1 MIVFVSGTRT
11 GLGLGLARRLLD
23 AGHHVVGCSRKP
35 SALCHERY
43 RYHQVDLTDHDAVRS
58 LFRSIRTEFG
68 RLDGMV
74 NNAGTSV
81 MNHFMTTPASTVR
94 DIFDINVFAA
104 LNSSRE
110 AVKLLMKSD
119 EPAPCIVNISSV
131 AVPWALDGQLAYSA
145 SKGAVEQATRVMS
158 RELAGLGIRVNGL
171 GLPPVETALTRTVPK
186 DKIDGL
192 VQRQALKRMCRI
204 EDVVGPV
211 EFLLSAQSAFVTG
224 EMIYLGG
231 VR

>member
-11 GLGLGLARRLLD
+11 GLGLGLARRLLE

-43 RYHQVDLTDHDAVRS
+43 RYHQVDLTDPDAVRS
-58 LFRSIRTEFG
+58 LVRSVRTEFG
-68 RLDGMV
+68 RLDGVV

-81 MNHFMTTPASTVR
+81 MNPFMTTPASTVR
-94 DIFDINVFAA
+94 DIFGINVFAA
-104 LNSSRE
+104 LNTSRE
-110 AVKLLMKSD
+110 AVKLLMKSE
-119 EPAPCIVNISSV
+119 EPSPCIVNISSV
-131 AVPWALDGQLAYSA
+131 AVPWALEGQLAYSA

-158 RELAGLGIRVNGL
+158 RELAGFGIRVNGL
-171 GLPPVETALTRTVPK
+171 GLPPVETALTRPVPR

-211 EFLLSAQSAFVTG
+211 EFLLSARSAFVTG

>member
-11 GLGLGLARRLLD
+11 GLGLGLAQWLLD
-23 AGHHVVGCSRKP
+23 AGHQVVGCSRRP
-35 SALCHERY
+35 TRLEHERY
-43 RYHQVDLTDHDAVRS
+43 RFHQVDLTDPEAVRS
-58 LFRSIRTEFG
+58 LFRSVREEFG
-68 RLDGMV
+68 RLDGMI

-81 MNHFMTTPASTVR
+81 MNHFMMTPPDTIRS
-94 DIFDINVFAA
+94 IFDINVFAA
-104 LNSSRE
+104 LNASRE

-119 EPAPCIVNISSV
+119 QPSPCILNISSV

-158 RELAGLGIRVNGL
+158 RELGGFGIRVNGL

-192 VQRQALKRMCRI
+192 VQRQALKRLCRI

-211 EFLLSAQSAFVTG
+211 EFLLSPRSAFVTG

>member
-11 GLGLGLARRLLD
+11 GLGLGLARHLLD
-23 AGHHVVGCSRKP
+23 SGHHVVGCGRKP
-35 SALCHERY
+35 SKLEHERY
-43 RYHQVDLTDHDAVRS
+43 RYHQVDLTDQEAVRS
-58 LFRSIRTEFG
+58 LFRSIRKDLG
-68 RLDGMV
+68 RLDGMI
-74 NNAGTSV
+74 NNAGASV
-81 MNHFMTTPASTVR
+81 MNHFMLTPTATIR
-94 DIFDINVFAA
+94 NIFDINVFAA
-104 LNSSRE
+104 LNASRE
-110 AVKLLMKSD
+110 AVKLLMKSQ
-119 EPAPCIVNISSV
+119 EPAPCIVNLSSV

-145 SKGAVEQATRVMS
+145 SKAAIEQATRVMS

-171 GLPPVETALTRTVPK
+171 GLPPIATALTRTVPK

-192 VQRQALKRMCRI
+192 VRRQALDRLCRI

-211 EFLLSAQSAFVTG
+211 EFLLSRQSAFVTG